1 MKGIKFMN
9 NNRVI
14 FKVFPEHRVI
24 KAEISDCEFDAIYEF
39 NRKFLA
45 HSTSS
50 LALSTFYCTDE
61 KFKSYFPN
69 FITESERK
77 QYTAEQIKRFKN
89 EMRDTLCRIASNGY
103 VGREFIELRKIYFE
117 NFA

>member
-1 MKGIKFMN
+1 MATLRIYKDEYKENQISFLRKAFT
-9 NNRVI
+9 VI
-14 FKVFPEHRVI
+14 EETVKVVI
-24 KAEISDCEFDAIYEF
+24 IDGSENQLENVMACM
-39 NRKFLA
+39 
-45 HSTSS
+45 
-50 LALSTFYCTDE
+50 YCTDE

-77 QYTAEQIKRFKN
+77 QYTAGQIKRFKN